1 MPEIATDARRPSR
14 SHEVAEGLHH
24 LRDHHDHRKP
34 AWGRIALIAAVIAAL
49 ALAWR
54 YTPLKEVFAPERVL
68 EWARDLGTSPL
79 APAVLMALYT
89 PAAFVM
95 FPRPLLTLFAVVAF
109 GPVWGFIYGMAG
121 ILIAALATYYAGV
134 ALPPHTLRR
143 LGGTKIEPI
152 TEVLRRRGLV
162 AMFAVRVVPVAPFVV
177 EGMIAGAA
185 RIKVFD
191 FTAGT
196 FLGMLPGTLATSVF
210 GDQIARAVEDP
221 SRINWWLVVGVV
233 VLFVAMIV
241 AVRRWFAREQQGGG
255 RRSRRHEKSR

>member
-1 MPEIATDARRPSR
+1 MPDSAAQTRSR
-14 SHEVAEGLHH
+14 AQVAHAASGHEGHH
-24 LRDHHDHRKP
+24 KP
-34 AWGRIALIAAVIAAL
+34 AWGRIALIAAIVAAL

-54 YTPLKEVFAPERVL
+54 YTPLEDVVSPERVL
-68 EWARDLGTSPL
+68 EWARDLGTSPF
-79 APAVLMALYT
+79 APLVLMLLYT

-109 GPVWGFIYGMAG
+109 GPVMGFVYGMAG
-121 ILIAALATYYAGV
+121 ILLAALATYYAGV

-143 LGGTKIEPI
+143 LGGAKIEPV

-162 AMFAVRVVPVAPFVV
+162 AMFAVRVVPVAPFAI

-196 FLGMLPGTLATSVF
+196 FLGMLPGTLTTSVF

-221 SRINWWLVVGVV
+221 SRINWWLVIGAV
-233 VLFVAMIV
+233 VLFTAMIV
-241 AVRRWFAREQQGGG
+241 AVRRWFLREQATAK
-255 RRSRRHEKSR
+255 RR

>member
-1 MPEIATDARRPSR
+1 MPDYASSARSGRSR
-14 SHEVAEGLHH
+14 VGRAVDRLQQHAHDGHH
-24 LRDHHDHRKP
+24 AP
-34 AWGRIALIAAVIAAL
+34 AWGKLAAIALVIAAL

-54 YTPLKEVFAPERVL
+54 YTPLREVVAPERVL
-68 EWARDLGTSPL
+68 AWAREVGEAGWAPL
-79 APAVLMALYT
+79 ALMLAYT

-95 FPRPLLTLFAVVAF
+95 FPRPLLTLFSVVAF
-109 GPVWGFIYGMAG
+109 GPVWGFVYGMAG
-121 ILIAALATYYAGV
+121 ILLAALATYYAGV
-134 ALPPHTLRR
+134 VLPAGTLRR
-143 LGGTKIEPI
+143 LGGAKIEPV

-196 FLGMLPGTLATSVF
+196 FLGMLPGTVTTSVF
-210 GDQIARAVEDP
+210 GDQLATAMEDP

-233 VLFVAMIV
+233 ALFGVMIWV
-241 AVRRWFAREQQGGG
+241 VRRWFNREQDGGG
-255 RRSRRHEKSR
+255 G

>member
-1 MPEIATDARRPSR
+1 MPELAPQPRASSPSR
-14 SHEVAEGLHH
+14 PHQGAGHDEHH
-24 LRDHHDHRKP
+24 KP
-34 AWGRIALIAAVIAAL
+34 AWGKIAAIAAVVAAL

-54 YTPLKEVFAPERVL
+54 YTPLKDVVAPERVL
-68 EWARDLGTSPL
+68 EWARDLGTAPW

-95 FPRPLLTLFAVVAF
+95 FPRPLLTLFSVVAF
-109 GPVWGFIYGMAG
+109 GPIWGFVYGMAG
-121 ILIAALATYYAGV
+121 ILLAALATYYAGI

-143 LGGTKIEPI
+143 LGGAKIEPV

-196 FLGMLPGTLATSVF
+196 FLGMLPGTVTTSVF
-210 GDQIARAVEDP
+210 GDQIATALEDP
-221 SRINWWLVVGVV
+221 SRINWWLVVGAV
-233 VLFVAMIV
+233 VLFTVMIV
-241 AVRRWFAREQQGGG
+241 VVRRWFAREQASGPAKE
-255 RRSRRHEKSR
+255 RVT